1 MNVTP
6 LAIPEV
12 VIFEPKVFGD
22 ERGYFYESFNQ
33 KIFEQATGLKR
44 EFVQDNHS
52 KSQKGVLRGLHYQL
66 TPMAQGKLVRVIEG
80 EVFDVAL
87 DIRKNSPTFG
97 QWVGERLSVK
107 NNKQMWVPEGFAHG
121 FITLSETAQF
131 IYKTTNYYSPE
142 HERCIAWDDPTLAID
157 WQLDNMGTHSLSA
170 KDKVGKLIGDAEV
183 FD

>member
-1 MNVTP
+1 MKVTP

-66 TPMAQGKLVRVIEG
+66 TPMAQGELVRVIEG

-142 HERCIAWDDPTLAID
+142 HERCIA
-157 WQLDNMGTHSLSA
+157 
-170 KDKVGKLIGDAEV
+170 
-183 FD
+183 